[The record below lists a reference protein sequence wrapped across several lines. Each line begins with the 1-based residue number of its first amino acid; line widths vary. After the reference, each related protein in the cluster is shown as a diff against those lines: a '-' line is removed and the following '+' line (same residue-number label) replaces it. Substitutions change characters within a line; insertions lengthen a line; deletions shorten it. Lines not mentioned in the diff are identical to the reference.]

1 MIRLYTNGDR
11 AVRTAGGLPGKD
23 TMSCEIYR
31 LEGQMMYDA
40 YRISERE
47 EEIASL
53 EEENGSLEKRISDLK
68 STKYPTEE
76 EAEEAGDT
84 VSRAESRIE
93 SNNTEIQKLR
103 EEIRQLEQRSVNI
116 MEQVEELKGG
126 A

>member
-1 MIRLYTNGDR
+1 MMRTEFRNGKRRLLLWRKKTGALR
-11 AVRTAGGLPGKD
+11 K
-23 TMSCEIYR
+23 E
-31 LEGQMMYDA
+31 
-40 YRISERE
+40 
-47 EEIASL
+47 
-53 EEENGSLEKRISDLK
+53 DLK